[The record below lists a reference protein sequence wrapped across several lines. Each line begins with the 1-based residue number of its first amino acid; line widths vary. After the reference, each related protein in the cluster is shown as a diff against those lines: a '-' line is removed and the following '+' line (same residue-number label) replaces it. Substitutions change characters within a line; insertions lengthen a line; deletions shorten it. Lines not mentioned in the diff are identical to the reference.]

1 MSDTPI
7 DELDRAA
14 ELTERHTQSCVA
26 AVVAQLK
33 PQQTQNPDGTWPVT
47 ECITCG
53 NDIPPER
60 LEMGR
65 IRCTICQ
72 SKEEQQRRMYAL

>member
-14 ELTERHTQSCVA
+14 ELTERHNQSCVA

-33 PQQTQNPDGTWPVT
+33 PQQTRNEVGTWSVT
-47 ECITCG
+47 ECVTCG